1 MHRLLSVL
9 TFVLLIVGTAAAQNP
24 PFEAVGRWQ
33 FRHTDGSPFTG
44 RLMPDKTASTDF
56 GKGEHGIWR
65 WQGTALHMMYTDGWD
80 DVLTLEA
87 DGRFTKRA
95 WGPGADRC
103 GPPTNS
109 GSAERL
115 SADPGP
121 PL

>member
-1 MHRLLSVL
+1 MRRLLAVL
-9 TFVLLIVGTAAAQNP
+9 AVVLLIVGTAAAQTP

-44 RLMPDKTASTDF
+44 RLMPNQTATTDF

-65 WQGTALHMMYTDGWD
+65 WEGNALHMIYTDGWD
-80 DVLTLEA
+80 DVVTREP
-87 DGRFTKRA
+87 DGRFIKRA
-95 WGPGADRC
+95 WGPGVDRC
-103 GPPTNS
+103 GPPSNS
-109 GSAERL
+109 GLAERI